1 MSMCHW
7 TVFFRLGKSCFKDCQ
22 IIQLLFAHTHTY
34 SNDARNRS
42 WCSTNSSSV
51 RTCCWMFEI
60 TDGKFRF
67 FKCKCGNFSLCSSFQ
82 WWRQRKGEKAYS
94 SKITVLRVNETQIYI
109 FISITRT
116 QWNWQQSMV
125 WCTFHVW
132 MLRDWANERARWI
145 EIAWRPYS
153 FGIDD
158 VRENNIVLTETGFE
172 FPVGGCWSLCT
183 IARIV
188 LFSPCSLTHNSFTL
202 GRWS

>member
-82 WWRQRKGEKAYS
+82 WWRERKLIPLKSLCWELMKL
-94 SKITVLRVNETQIYI
+94 KFI
-109 FISITRT
+109 FSFPSHAHTMKLTAINGVMYFPCLDVERLS
-116 QWNWQQSMV
+116 
-125 WCTFHVW
+125 
-132 MLRDWANERARWI
+132 ERARWI
-145 EIAWRPYS
+145 EIAWGPHS